1 MGGKLPT
8 KVGSPLTDRQAIEA
22 FITSPELVELETRF
36 ARFNIFEALN
46 VARRE
51 LNHSNFLAFL
61 LDPVASHGMHD
72 LFLRRFLQ
80 DASRYAE
87 ETPVISAIEIEL
99 LDLSQVEVLREYGN
113 IDIFLR
119 DSSHKLAVIIENKV
133 GSKQHSDQLERYRTF
148 ISSKHPDYRIVGIY
162 LTPEGE
168 ESGNKH
174 YASFS
179 YENVRN
185 LVLEVLSRETVL
197 IGNAVRSALEQYT
210 DLLGR
215 RFMADRELEALC
227 AKLYKRHKQAI
238 DILVA
243 NIPDERGTLAEKL
256 EEFINSENFISDD
269 SNNVYVRFMP
279 PDLDLPF
286 FLGGSGWTSSTR
298 IVLFEFRLQRNAI
311 LVTLQMGPGPADKRE
326 RIHKFA
332 LTNKPPFSP
341 EKNLSPKYQRLFT
354 KSLLDSKELQ
364 LEEDAKLD
372 LLETRWKEFLEIDLP
387 QIKKAIIGA
396 PWAKEH

>member
-1 MGGKLPT
+1 M
-8 KVGSPLTDRQAIEA
+8 TDRQAIEA

-179 YENVRN
+179 LRKRSE
-185 LVLEVLSRETVL
+185 LSF
-197 IGNAVRSALEQYT
+197 RSSFAGDCANWQ
-210 DLLGR
+210 R
-215 RFMADRELEALC
+215 RPL
-227 AKLYKRHKQAI
+227 
-238 DILVA
+238 
-243 NIPDERGTLAEKL
+243 
-256 EEFINSENFISDD
+256 
-269 SNNVYVRFMP
+269 
-279 PDLDLPF
+279 
-286 FLGGSGWTSSTR
+286 ST
-298 IVLFEFRLQRNAI
+298 
-311 LVTLQMGPGPADKRE
+311 
-326 RIHKFA
+326 
-332 LTNKPPFSP
+332 
-341 EKNLSPKYQRLFT
+341 
-354 KSLLDSKELQ
+354 
-364 LEEDAKLD
+364 
-372 LLETRWKEFLEIDLP
+372 
-387 QIKKAIIGA
+387 
-396 PWAKEH
+396 